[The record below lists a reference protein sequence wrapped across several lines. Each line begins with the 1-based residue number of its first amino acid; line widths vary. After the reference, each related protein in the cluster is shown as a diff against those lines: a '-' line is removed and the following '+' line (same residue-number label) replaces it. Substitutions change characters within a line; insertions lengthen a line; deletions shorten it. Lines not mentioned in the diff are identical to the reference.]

1 MPFDAGQ
8 QPGDLGLVWCCASWR
23 RPRRA
28 ALEHCMPATLRSTSS
43 PSRLLARARARGHV
57 QAGVPEARCTATP
70 FEEFEEPATCAAAQ
84 YDDVWKRRDV
94 LGVHPQKQAGFVWV
108 GCCVPAGRL
117 FAADLREFARIAEE
131 CALARPA
138 ACLSL
143 WSPCVAA
150 RGTQARRKR
159 RCTSVT
165 ATCGAACRLG
175 YRLLTQER
183 KCASCGGCT
192 CGMLW
197 HVMLKVGSGLTPY
210 LMGRLLRAGTATGPS
225 G

>member
-1 MPFDAGQ
+1 LPFDAGQ

-28 ALEHCMPATLRSTSS
+28 ALEHCMPATLRSASS
-43 PSRLLARARARGHV
+43 PSRLLARALAMGHV

-117 FAADLREFARIAEE
+117 FAVDLREFARIAEE
-131 CALARPA
+131 CAPARR
-138 ACLSL
+138 
-143 WSPCVAA
+143 A
-150 RGTQARRKR
+150 RGTQARRKC

-175 YRLLTQER
+175 WRLLTQER
-183 KCASCGGCT
+183 KRASCGGGT

-197 HVMLKVGSGLTPY
+197 HVRVRVGCLP
-210 LMGRLLRAGTATGPS
+210 
-225 G
+225 